1 MALKDMILDQ
11 LSFFKVNLI
20 SRILAEDTTAIIP
33 KIHKNAAI
41 VIDCESAVTALV
53 AVSAGAAV
61 IVLADLPANS

>member
-20 SRILAEDTTAIIP
+20 SRILAEDIAAIIP

-53 AVSAGAAV
+53 AVSASAAV

>member
-20 SRILAEDTTAIIP
+20 SRILAEDIAAIIP
-33 KIHKNAAI
+33 KIHKNTTVI
-41 VIDCESAVTALV
+41 IDCESAVTALV